1 MQRKNLPGE
10 VLDSLGA
17 DSSEAEEALDSWE
30 AEVLDSSEV
39 EEALDSWEVEV
50 LGS

>member
-17 DSSEAEEALDSWE
+17 DSSEAEE
-30 AEVLDSSEV
+30 VLDSSEV
-39 EEALDSWEVEV
+39 EAVLDS
-50 LGS
+50 